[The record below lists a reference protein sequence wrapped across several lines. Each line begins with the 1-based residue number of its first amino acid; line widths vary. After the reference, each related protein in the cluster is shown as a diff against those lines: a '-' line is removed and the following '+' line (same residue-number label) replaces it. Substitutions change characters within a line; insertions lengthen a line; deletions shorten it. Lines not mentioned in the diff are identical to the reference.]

1 MAGVEKSSRKLV
13 TLGDPMY
20 ILSKTFEIEVQWR
33 MDRLDYRIVE
43 LFTAEPGTSVLQAA
57 RDLGVA
63 RPTIQARLN
72 RMREQGLLKDI
83 LPKLESGPMGFPVR
97 AITTLQI
104 DQRVGSSALDTQLL
118 AIPEIVDC
126 STIAGQWDVML
137 RIVARSNA
145 DLQRVIEQ
153 IARLEPVSR
162 TSTSIVLQ
170 DLARDRL
177 LPLMDAATVE
187 LDQDG

>member
-33 MDRLDYRIVE
+33 MDRLDFRIVD
-43 LFTAEPGTSVLQAA
+43 LFSREPGTSVLQAA

-72 RMREQGLLKDI
+72 RMREQGLLEDI
-83 LPKLESGPMGFPVR
+83 LPKLDSGPMGFPVR

-104 DQRVGSSALDTQLL
+104 DQRIGSPALDEALL
-118 AIPEIVDC
+118 AIPEVVDC
-126 STIAGQWDVML
+126 ATIAGQWDVML

-145 DLQRVIEQ
+145 DLQRVIEL

-177 LPLMDAATVE
+177 LPLMDAATEE
-187 LDQDG
+187 LDQDE